1 MRMLLIDNRGIV
13 DGEEMRLNRP
23 MIAYSG
29 RRISPIVMN
38 DKR

>member
-1 MRMLLIDNRGIV
+1 MRILVIDNRGI
-13 DGEEMRLNRP
+13 DDEEEMRLNRP

-29 RRISPIVMN
+29 RRISPMVIN